1 MVVPESLPRYLAGDI
16 YGFNEIVHKFPNLFC
31 HFLHFQYTYC
41 GFHNQ
46 LVLPI
51 FSERSGGQPAFK
63 YQQCSIKAVRYRVSR
78 EYLAAAAA
86 AAQTAPQSVV
96 RPSNGYILMDENP
109 HPSIHGW
116 HASAWTLTVRY
127 KEHSAGLADEST

>member
-1 MVVPESLPRYLAGDI
+1 MSPLPVCGIATPYISTTSALDTTAIILLALLLAVFELGNPLVLSPPHSHLTELTVSCIVKDGVVVPESLPRYLAGDI

-63 YQQCSIKAVRYRVSR
+63 YQQCSIKAV
-78 EYLAAAAA
+78 
-86 AAQTAPQSVV
+86 
-96 RPSNGYILMDENP
+96 
-109 HPSIHGW
+109 
-116 HASAWTLTVRY
+116 
-127 KEHSAGLADEST
+127 